1 VVVLRRR
8 GDVRGG
14 RRPVRRAA
22 PLRAVGDT
30 RPILLGVADDPA
42 LLRLLESDLRR
53 RYDHSHRVVTTASP
67 DEAQAILRTARVR
80 NDRVA
85 MVLCDERIAS
95 ANAVELLGRARALH
109 PEARTVLLTRYAD
122 VEQAIAAINTGNV
135 DYYVLEPWQ
144 PAEEKLY
151 PVLDD
156 LLGAWAR
163 DAIPAFTGVRVVG
176 HRWSPDSHQVRHF
189 LARYQVPYQ
198 WLDVETEPEA
208 LRVLDATGN
217 NAQATGAVLPLVV
230 LPDGTVLE
238 HPTPGDLAAALGLT
252 HTPTTPSY
260 DVVIV
265 GAGPA
270 GLAAAVYAASE
281 GLRAV
286 VVDREGPGGQ
296 AGLSARIENYLG
308 FPSGISGA
316 ELARRALTQ
325 ARRFGADFVAPV
337 CAEALE
343 RNDPY
348 RVVHLSDG
356 ARLSAEAMV
365 LACGVAYR
373 RLEVPGAE
381 ELTNNGI
388 YYGASLADAPFC
400 AGEHVAIVGGGNSAG
415 QAALSFAP
423 YAKSVT
429 LLVLDDSLGRGMSA
443 YLVERIEQH
452 PGIAV
457 RTCTEVV
464 ECWGAGGRLSGV
476 AVRDN
481 RTGAV
486 ERLEVTLLFVFIGAQ
501 PATEW
506 LGDVVAKDDHG
517 FLLTGTDLG
526 DRGVPTASGGKRDV
540 LTLETSVPGVF
551 AAGDAR
557 HGSLKRVASAVGEGS
572 TAVALVHRY
581 LDR

>member
-1 VVVLRRR
+1 MEV
-8 GDVRGG
+8 
-14 RRPVRRAA
+14 
-22 PLRAVGDT
+22 
-30 RPILLGVADDPA
+30 
-42 LLRLLESDLRR
+42 
-53 RYDHSHRVVTTASP
+53 
-67 DEAQAILRTARVR
+67 LRTARVR
-80 NDRVA
+80 NQRIA
-85 MVLCDERIAS
+85 LVLCDQRMPS
-95 ANAVELLGRARALH
+95 LTGTDLLGRARALH
-109 PEARTVLLTRYAD
+109 PDARTVLLAEYGD
-122 VEQAIAAINTGNV
+122 VGEAIAAINTGSV
-135 DYYVLEPWQ
+135 EYYVLKPWQ

-163 DAIPAFTGVRVVG
+163 DSEPAFAGVRVVG
-176 HRWSPDSHQVRHF
+176 HRWSPDSHRVRDF

-208 LRVLDATGN
+208 LRVLDATGH
-217 NAQATGAVLPLVV
+217 NAQATGEVLPLVV
-230 LPDGTVLE
+230 LADGTVLE
-238 HPTPGDLAAALGLT
+238 HPSLSDLAAALGLT
-252 HTPTTPSY
+252 QTVTTPSY

-286 VVDREGPGGQ
+286 VVEREGPGGQ

-337 CAEALE
+337 GADALE

-348 RVVHLSDG
+348 RIVHLADG
-356 ARLSAEAMV
+356 RHLSAEAMV
-365 LACGVAYR
+365 LACGVAF
-373 RLEVPGAE
+373 RLLDVPGAQ

-388 YYGASLADAPFC
+388 YYGASTADAPFC
-400 AGEHVAIVGGGNSAG
+400 AGETVAIVGGGNSAG
-415 QAALSFAP
+415 QAALTFAR
-423 YAKSVT
+423 YATSVT
-429 LLVLDDSLGRGMSA
+429 LLLREDSLARGMSA
-443 YLVERIEQH
+443 YLVERIEQD
-452 PGIAV
+452 PKVAV
-457 RTCTEVV
+457 RTCTDVV
-464 ECWGAGGRLSGV
+464 ECWGSGGRLTGL

-486 ERLEVTLLFVFIGAQ
+486 EKLEVTLLFVFIGAD

-506 LGDVVAKDDHG
+506 LDGVVARDDHG
-517 FLLTGTDLG
+517 FLLTGADL
-526 DRGVPTASGGKRDV
+526 DMRHFHTASGQHRDPF
-540 LTLETSVPGVF
+540 TLETSVPGVF

-572 TAVALVHRY
+572 TTVALVHQY